1 MSDDTNEDRAVTE
14 PRGFA
19 SFEPVFHD
27 ADVLE
32 SDLAMLGS
40 LLDQTLHRQV
50 SEDFLTIVKKV
61 RASSDQD
68 LDATIHQLKKLD
80 LTTSS
85 QLARAFSIYF
95 HLANIAEQTH
105 RSRKGRRKRQN
116 RQSPLARV
124 TRMISTALDEGRLE
138 ADTVR
143 GAVARLDVRPVF
155 TAHPTEAARRSVL
168 LKLRTIG
175 DLLDESVV
183 TPEGNDPLR
192 RQRRAA
198 EVVESLWQT
207 DELRLERPEVLDEAR
222 NALYF
227 VDGLMRR
234 PVSDVLV
241 QFVDL
246 LSEIGVS
253 VPLRNRPISFGS
265 WIGGDRDGNPF
276 VTPDVT
282 TSVIDLSLEHSIRTL
297 LTLFTRLIDEVSVS
311 ERLENVSP
319 ALRASVARD
328 LEVITNLDPRF
339 RRLNAEEPYRLKL
352 TCMQAKLESTARRM
366 RHRSRHQ
373 PGSDYATTGELL
385 DELTLLY
392 DSLIE
397 NGGELIARGTLEQAV
412 RTVAAFGLT
421 LTTLDVREHA
431 HAHHAALG
439 PMIDRLGVHAEPY
452 ATLRRDERLKL
463 LAAELSSKRPFSLL
477 TPPLE
482 EREMT
487 TFRTFE
493 AIRELIAHFGPE
505 ACESY
510 IVSMTKGA
518 DDLLAA
524 VILAREARL
533 VDLTSGVARIGFVP
547 LFETIDELKRAGEI
561 MDQLLSIPAYRQLVA
576 LRGDEQEVMLGY
588 SDSNK
593 DAGITASQWGIHQ
606 AQRQLRDVA
615 MHHGVRLRLFHGRG
629 GSVGRGG
636 GPTHDAILAQ
646 PYGVLDGAIKMTE
659 QGEVISDKYLLP
671 SLAHEH
677 LEQLLAAV
685 LEAMLFHT
693 TPRTDPELLPRWDA
707 AMDLVADASLV
718 SYRSLI
724 HDANLPTYFTLS
736 TPVDELANLHMGSRP
751 ARRTTADDGIESLR
765 AIPWVFGW
773 TQSRQIVPGWYGV
786 GSGLAAARAAGL
798 GGTLQQMYREWP
810 FFETFLSNVEMTVA
824 KTDIEIA
831 REYVR
836 RLAPPQVHY
845 LFERI
850 VNEYE
855 LTVKELLFVTG
866 SAQLLDSQPL
876 LRGTLRTRDKYLRP
890 LQLMQ
895 IQLLERVRDVRER
908 GEQVDEE
915 LQRALLLTINGIATG
930 LRNTG

>member
-1 MSDDTNEDRAVTE
+1 MNDDASKNLEDSE

-19 SFEPVFHD
+19 SFELALHD
-27 ADVLE
+27 AEILE
-32 SDLAMLGS
+32 ADLALLGS
-40 LLDQTLHRQV
+40 LLDQTLQRQV
-50 SEDFLTIVKKV
+50 SGDFLAIVNRV

-68 LDATIHQLKKLD
+68 LDATIHQLEQLD

-85 QLARAFSIYF
+85 QLARAFSTYF

-105 RSRKGRRKRQN
+105 RSRQGRRKRQN

-124 TRMISTALDEGRLE
+124 TQMISTAIDEGRLDH
-138 ADTVR
+138 ASVR
-143 GAVARLDVRPVF
+143 DAVDKLDVRPVF

-168 LKLRTIG
+168 LKLRTIS

-183 TPEGNDPLR
+183 TPEGTDPLR
-192 RQRRAA
+192 RRRRAA

-207 DELRLERPEVLDEAR
+207 DELRLDRPEVLDEAR

-227 VDGLMRR
+227 IDGLMRR
-234 PVSDVLV
+234 PVTEVLV

-246 LSEIGVS
+246 LEEIDVT
-253 VPLRNRPISFGS
+253 VPVRNRPLSFGS

-276 VTPDVT
+276 VTPEVT
-282 TSVIDLSLEHSIRTL
+282 TSVVDLSLEHSIRTL
-297 LTLFTRLIDEVSVS
+297 LALFTRLIDEISVS
-311 ERLENVSP
+311 QRLNRVSP
-319 ALRASVARD
+319 ALRASLELD
-328 LEVITNLDPRF
+328 LANVTTLDPRF

-352 TCMQAKLESTARRM
+352 TCMQAKLESTSRRM
-366 RHRSRHQ
+366 RHRTRHQ
-373 PGSDYATTGELL
+373 PGIDYATTTELL
-385 DELTLLY
+385 DDLTLLY
-392 DSLIE
+392 ESLLE
-397 NGGELIARGTLEQAV
+397 NGGELLAHGALEQAL
-412 RTVAAFGLT
+412 RTVATFGLT

-431 HAHHAALG
+431 LAHHVAVG
-439 PMIDRLGVHAEPY
+439 PMIDRLNEGSEPY
-452 ATLRRDERLKL
+452 DTLSREARLQV
-463 LAAELSSKRPFSLL
+463 LAKELHSPRPFSLL
-477 TPPLE
+477 RPPLE
-482 EREMT
+482 AREMT
-487 TFRTFE
+487 TFQTFV
-493 AIRELIAHFGPE
+493 AIRELINHFGPQ
-505 ACESY
+505 ACETY

-524 VILAREARL
+524 VILAREAGL
-533 VDLTSGVARIGFVP
+533 VDLTSGVARIGFAP

-561 MDQLLSIPAYRQLVA
+561 VDQLLSIPAYRRLVA
-576 LRGDEQEVMLGY
+576 LRGDEQEIMLGY

-606 AQRQLRDVA
+606 AERQLRDVA
-615 MHHGVRLRLFHGRG
+615 IRHGVHLRLFHGRG

-636 GPTHDAILAQ
+636 GPTHDAVLAQ
-646 PYGVLDGAIKMTE
+646 PYGVLNGAIKLTE

-685 LEAMLFHT
+685 LEGVLFHT
-693 TPRTDPELLPRWDA
+693 TPRTHPEQLPRWDS
-707 AMDLVADASLV
+707 AMDLIAEASLT
-718 SYRSLI
+718 SYRTLI
-724 HDANLPTYFTLS
+724 HDPNLPTYFTLS

-751 ARRTTADDGIESLR
+751 ARRTKADDGIESLR

-798 GGTLQQMYREWP
+798 GDTLERMYREWP
-810 FFETFLSNVEMTVA
+810 FFATFLSNVEMTLA

-836 RLAPPQVHY
+836 RLAPPQLHY

-850 VNEYE
+850 VTEHDLAVQE
-855 LTVKELLFVTG
+855 ILLVTG

-876 LRGTLRTRDKYLRP
+876 LRETLRTRDTYLRP

-908 GEQVDEE
+908 GEQVDEV